1 MNEFISERAAEV
13 SMLYRHE
20 DRFSPFCSLTL
31 FPMRYLLL
39 FFLTSTVAVAQNPII
54 DSLRRELTKLP
65 TDSNRVKTLHE
76 LATNLWWNGYDSIA
90 IQTLRQ
96 GMKVAQQVKYPIGE
110 IRARLALARIEADY
124 LSDTKSA
131 HAQLDTAQQMAIA
144 IHDLSL
150 QGQVFLRRAQLY
162 ENIMDKLPVA
172 RTLLDKALQKFK
184 QAPDRKWE
192 AQAYNEM
199 AIMKMGEGNYVA
211 AINFWLNAQRIQE
224 SIGDWKGLRA
234 TLPNLGAVY
243 IKLNRYT
250 EAMACFSE
258 AEKVA
263 DRLNDTMIRTFILSR
278 KGEIFEKKGEY
289 AAALPLYLQQVK
301 AYSNPY
307 LPGNLAR
314 AYGAVGRMYIQLNQ
328 YDKALHYT
336 KLSQDTYRKTVEKT
350 QEAMEHN
357 AQANFGKIYL
367 ALKQYDRTVS
377 YAREGLAWT
386 ENVREMLPER
396 TEYLRQ
402 LSDAYDH
409 LKQPAKALY
418 YFKRYKAEAD
428 SMLNEEAM
436 QKATV
441 ASMTFDFEKKQQVVR
456 LQQARQQAR
465 IQLLEN
471 DNLEKTRNFLIV
483 LLLLSAG
490 ILGFVFW
497 NNRRLRTRN
506 EELLRKN
513 AEIEAA
519 LYRGQTIERKR
530 VASELHDSVA
540 SKVSALKWR
549 FEAFDTSQFD
559 TDQHREHA
567 RLLEHMGEVYDD
579 IRAISHNLMPEILE
593 KQGLQAALIKLTD
606 TLNVQ
611 NRTRFLIE
619 VEKSGEDVRG
629 KTAYELY
636 AITLELVNN
645 ILKHARARQADISLF
660 RQNGF
665 LALTVQDDGQG
676 FSLENQ
682 KDGIGLQNI
691 QSRLERLGG
700 TYLISNRDQG
710 GTLVNVQIPMAG

>member
-1 MNEFISERAAEV
+1 
-13 SMLYRHE
+13 
-20 DRFSPFCSLTL
+20 
-31 FPMRYLLL
+31 
-39 FFLTSTVAVAQNPII
+39 
-54 DSLRRELTKLP
+54 
-65 TDSNRVKTLHE
+65 
-76 LATNLWWNGYDSIA
+76 
-90 IQTLRQ
+90 
-96 GMKVAQQVKYPIGE
+96 
-110 IRARLALARIEADY
+110 
-124 LSDTKSA
+124 
-131 HAQLDTAQQMAIA
+131 
-144 IHDLSL
+144 
-150 QGQVFLRRAQLY
+150 
-162 ENIMDKLPVA
+162 
-172 RTLLDKALQKFK
+172 
-184 QAPDRKWE
+184 
-192 AQAYNEM
+192 
-199 AIMKMGEGNYVA
+199 
-211 AINFWLNAQRIQE
+211 
-224 SIGDWKGLRA
+224 
-234 TLPNLGAVY
+234 
-243 IKLNRYT
+243 
-250 EAMACFSE
+250 
-258 AEKVA
+258 
-263 DRLNDTMIRTFILSR
+263 
-278 KGEIFEKKGEY
+278 
-289 AAALPLYLQQVK
+289 
-301 AYSNPY
+301 
-307 LPGNLAR
+307 
-314 AYGAVGRMYIQLNQ
+314 
-328 YDKALHYT
+328 
-336 KLSQDTYRKTVEKT
+336 
-350 QEAMEHN
+350 
-357 AQANFGKIYL
+357 
-367 ALKQYDRTVS
+367 
-377 YAREGLAWT
+377 
-386 ENVREMLPER
+386 
-396 TEYLRQ
+396 
-402 LSDAYDH
+402 
-409 LKQPAKALY
+409 
-418 YFKRYKAEAD
+418 
-428 SMLNEEAM
+428 MLNEEAM